1 MMFALAHT
9 PCQALRRQSVKN
21 PPRTHVPLR
30 RRAVTTSLMVAVLVG
45 TAACGNAGSARAPDA
60 TAPSASAGEQ
70 GAVTIK
76 TFDFEP
82 NPVRVE
88 AGTTVTWTNKD
99 EILHNVTSGERDEP
113 DGTFAK
119 QLDGPG
125 SVAEHTFDTP
135 GTYAYHCSIHPGMDG
150 VVVVS

>member
-1 MMFALAHT
+1 
-9 PCQALRRQSVKN
+9 
-21 PPRTHVPLR
+21 
-30 RRAVTTSLMVAVLVG
+30 MVGLLVG
-45 TAACGNAGSARAPDA
+45 TAACGNVGSTSSPDGAAPSDSDA
-60 TAPSASAGEQ
+60 TAPSTSAGQ

-76 TFDFEP
+76 SFDFKP
-82 NPVRVE
+82 DPVRVK
-88 AGTTVTWTNKD
+88 AGTTVTWTNED

-119 QLDGPG
+119 KLDGPG
-125 SVAEHTFDTP
+125 SVAQHTFDTP